1 MSKALHN
8 QETGITIGTMV
19 FKGKYLLYVQKGQTR
34 RLFAEFKTPDK
45 ANEFIEVL
53 KEFDRG
59 GGNDG

>member
-1 MSKALHN
+1 
-8 QETGITIGTMV
+8 MV

-59 GGNDG
+59 GGGNDG